1 MASTIIML
9 MAITVAG
16 LLFGIVLVAR
26 RKAAPAS
33 RGHGDGGDIS
43 WMTGVTSFG
52 DSGSSDCSSADSGT
66 GCDGGGGSDGGGG
79 GGGD

>member
-16 LLFGIVLVAR
+16 LLFGIVLLAR

-33 RGHGDGGDIS
+33 RGQGEGGDMG

-52 DSGSSDCSSADSGT
+52 DSGSSDCGSADGGA
-66 GCDGGGGSDGGGG
+66 GCDGGGGGGSD
-79 GGGD
+79 

>member
-26 RKAAPAS
+26 RNAALAS
-33 RGHGDGGDIS
+33 RAHADGRDMS
-43 WMTGVTSFG
+43 WMASVTSFG
-52 DSGSSDCSSADSGT
+52 DSGSSDCGSADGGA
-66 GCDGGGGSDGGGG
+66 GCDGGN
-79 GGGD
+79 

>member
-16 LLFGIVLVAR
+16 LLFGIVLLAR

-33 RGHGDGGDIS
+33 RGPGESGDMG
-43 WMTGVTSFG
+43 WMTSVTSFG
-52 DSGSSDCSSADSGT
+52 DSGSSDCSSADGGA
-66 GCDGGGGSDGGGG
+66 GCDGGGG